1 MFQQLAN
8 NVAGG
13 AATVFQYHPRT
24 LSRWMEE
31 AWSAIRLPAPLPV
44 PAPGTSADIL
54 GDPAITTAIALPPPP
69 PASGIAY
76 PAPGAGF
83 VWNNLIYAYVIEST
97 GVVEVMTEVL
107 RRNAIGETLDAP
119 TIAAQQW
126 LRSTEELFY
135 RDPPAFQ
142 SLGVGSHIR
151 RYGRESRRGAYWR
164 MFGLDLPFP
173 IPGRWADPIG
183 GQSWKT
189 DVGAGVNTGFRRQW
203 TELLRQV
210 WLGIEN
216 RRNLIGANATDAE
229 YVRLL
234 SVALGDMLRMRRR
247 GGQLAR
253 EEAAYVAL
261 MSWFDLTLSDNT
273 AIVAALNADAT
284 TPEERLARIAQRVG
298 MTPTPRSRELFQL
311 GQPAS
316 DVIRMI
322 ELRAFDTAAGAGALF
337 PIVASPL
344 SDLVNRVIDLWQ
356 SATGDM
362 IKEPRVTVSSI
373 SGTSQ
378 PARIPTPMEP
388 ARSAPMATPP
398 QPVGAAGNGRTR

>member
-8 NVAGG
+8 NVPGG
-13 AATVFQYHPRT
+13 ATTVFQYHPRT

-31 AWSAIRLPAPLPV
+31 AWSAIMLPPPLPV
-44 PAPGTSADIL
+44 PVPGTLADIL
-54 GDPAITTAIALPPPP
+54 GDPAITAAIALPPPP
-69 PASGIAY
+69 PPSGIPY
-76 PAPGAGF
+76 PATGSGF
-83 VWNNLIYAYVIEST
+83 VWNNLIYAYVVEST

-107 RRNAIGETLDAP
+107 RRNAVGETLDAP
-119 TIAAQQW
+119 SIAAQQW
-126 LRSTEELFY
+126 LRSTEELFF

-173 IPGRWADPIG
+173 VPARWADPLG
-183 GQSWKT
+183 GQPWKT
-189 DVGAGVNTGFRRQW
+189 DVGAGVNNGFRRQW

-229 YVRLL
+229 YVAQL
-234 SVALGDMLRMRRR
+234 SLALGDMLRMRRR

-261 MSWFDLTLSDNT
+261 LSWFDLTLSANT
-273 AIVAALNADAT
+273 PIVAALNADAT

-298 MTPTPRSRELFQL
+298 MTPTARSRELFQL
-311 GQPAS
+311 AQPAS
-316 DVIRMI
+316 DLIRMI
-322 ELRAFDTAAGAGALF
+322 ELRAFDTAAGAVALF
-337 PIVASPL
+337 PVVATPL

-356 SATGDM
+356 SATGDL
-362 IKEPRVTVSSI
+362 IKEPRVTVSSR

-378 PARIPTPMEP
+378 PTRIPTPMESTTP
-388 ARSAPMATPP
+388 TTAAAPP
-398 QPVGAAGNGRTR
+398 QPVGATGNGRAR